1 MTTKE
6 TLVADHKPE
15 IPVKD
20 YAGGWITEKKGTE
33 VPGFLKL
40 AFPVIGLSATA
51 YLVLYINGEVSHSE
65 RGPLIQAF
73 DRVTG
78 DANGLMYGVA
88 ALALIFVVSVVMF
101 AWRKSH
107 EE

>member
-1 MTTKE
+1 M
-6 TLVADHKPE
+6 ADKKAPE

-51 YLVLYINGEVSHSE
+51 YLILYINGETTHSD
-65 RGPLIQAF
+65 RGVLVRAF
-73 DRVTG
+73 DTVTG
-78 DANGLMYGVA
+78 DANGLMYAVA
-88 ALALIFVVSVVMF
+88 GLALLFVITVVLFSVR
-101 AWRKSH
+101 ASKH